1 MSIGQQSE
9 PIHRYN
15 RRDCGTPT
23 KKRLSGLNELRLSG
37 LNKLRLSGSNE
48 WRLSGS
54 NEWRL

>member
-37 LNKLRLSGSNE
+37 LNEWWLSGLNE
-48 WRLSGS
+48 WWL
-54 NEWRL
+54 